1 MGRITKE
8 VLLVGGHSG
17 ALCPVLS
24 ELGRKDRRVLEID
37 DDTHDRIQETK
48 TIWLLDIQLA
58 WRLEFEL

>member
-1 MGRITKE
+1 
-8 VLLVGGHSG
+8 LVGGHSA

-37 DDTHDRIQETK
+37 DNTHYRIQETK

>member
-8 VLLVGGHSG
+8 VLLVGGHSA

-37 DDTHDRIQETK
+37 DTHDRIQETN
-48 TIWLLDIQLA
+48 TVWLLDIQPA